1 MLIATF
7 AAVSSPFHLLGT
19 QLPFFTNNAI
29 SLQDVAPYQQGSNSP
44 TTAPA
49 PTPQYAAA
57 ACGILLDKTFDQKTN
72 RNTQDEEPQ
81 IPAFKV
87 SDIVSTRR
95 GRVVFYSAVAI
106 LATMESLTWLK
117 FAPKAFSKKEEGQQ

>member
-1 MLIATF
+1 MLSRSKMLPHISRTATLPLRRLHPHRNTQQQH
-7 AAVSSPFHLLGT
+7 AAFSSTRRLT
-19 QLPFFTNNAI
+19 
-29 SLQDVAPYQQGSNSP
+29 
-44 TTAPA
+44 
-49 PTPQYAAA
+49 
-57 ACGILLDKTFDQKTN
+57 KKTN

-117 FAPKAFSKKEEGQQ
+117 FSPKAFSKKEEGQQ